1 MTSGSPC
8 HNIHQNVYFRLIRNT
23 HPVASMDA
31 DHFSV
36 ANIPFGI
43 GTSRKH
49 PKKSVV
55 TRLEN
60 KVIFLQELCKAG
72 LLPTLSKTTVKTFSE
87 V

>member
-1 MTSGSPC
+1 
-8 HNIHQNVYFRLIRNT
+8 
-23 HPVASMDA
+23 MDD

-43 GTSRKH
+43 GTSTIH
-49 PKKSVV
+49 PKKSIV

-60 KVIFLQELCKAG
+60 KVIFLEELCKAG
-72 LLPTLSKTTVKTFSE
+72 LLPTLSETIVKTFSE